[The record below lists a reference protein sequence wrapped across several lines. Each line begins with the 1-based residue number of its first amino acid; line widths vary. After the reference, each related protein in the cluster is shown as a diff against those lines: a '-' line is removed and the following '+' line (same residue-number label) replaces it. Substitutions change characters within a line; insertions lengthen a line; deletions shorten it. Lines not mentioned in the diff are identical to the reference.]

1 MSTMDSI
8 NRFIW
13 GPTPEQRV
21 REWQAKLRAESRKLD
36 REMHQLDV
44 RAKDAKKTVK
54 QLATKGDVKSARILA
69 REVVRV
75 DRQKDRMS
83 VSKARLGSINYQLQQ
98 QLAMAKVTGA
108 LQKSTEILK
117 LSNSLIRLP
126 QISQTMRE
134 MSMEMMKAGILEE
147 MTEDMLDMDAD
158 DEELEEEA
166 DAEVDQVLF
175 ALTDGKL
182 GQAGSVSTEVPGA
195 TEQVAD
201 PAEDERILERYRQ
214 ELASVLS

>member
-1 MSTMDSI
+1 MDSI

-108 LQKSTEILK
+108 LQKSTEIMK

-182 GQAGSVSTEVPGA
+182 GQAGSVSTEVPV

>member
-1 MSTMDSI
+1 MDSI

-108 LQKSTEILK
+108 LQKSTEIMK

-182 GQAGSVSTEVPGA
+182 GQAGSVSTEVPV
-195 TEQVAD
+195 TEQATD